1 MKTRY
6 FLFAL
11 VAMFLTGCAGMTAAE
26 TTGVIVAGTGVLTAL
41 ADAIVPYLPPEK
53 QVEVV
58 EAMNSAQG
66 LMNAVTT
73 AMGSVAEAAANA
85 QQAAQESGMSAAE
98 EAGLVAAGAGG
109 GAGLVRLMRGKPETA
124 RQAERARGSDFQPT

>member
-1 MKTRY
+1 MKTRL

-11 VAMFLTGCAGMTAAE
+11 VAMFLTACAGMTATE
-26 TTGVIVAGTGVLTAL
+26 TTGVIAAGTGVLTAL

-58 EAMNSAQG
+58 EAMNTAQG

-73 AMGSVAEAAANA
+73 AMGSVAQAAADA
-85 QQAAQESGMSAAE
+85 QQQADAAGMTAAE
-98 EAGLVAAGAGG
+98 EAALVAGG
-109 GAGLVRLMRGKPETA
+109 GGLGAAITRAMRGKSEAA
-124 RQAERARGSDFQPT
+124 RQAAKAAAQ